1 MPRLNEKTDGSGYYV
16 TNAFSRNGVIRHV
29 TYQPSNRAI
38 DILTGQ
44 GIRSGDEFSKE
55 LFFQLLEEGELTTGG
70 AGLGEDADFGRNQ
83 WHLTPERRGDRRQI
97 PLDVTS
103 ELLADDGTFI
113 SFGRFRMQH
122 GGPNGYSD
130 DVLRSAYHSLNQ
142 RYQTELP
149 RRLRELLTSHRPS
162 SIKTEATKVVVE
174 LTPY

>member
-1 MPRLNEKTDGSGYYV
+1 MPRLNERTDGSGYYV

-70 AGLGEDADFGRNQ
+70 AGLGEDGDAGRNQ
-83 WHLTPERRGDRRQI
+83 WHPAAEQRGNRRRI

-103 ELLADDGTFI
+103 ELLNDDGTFI
-113 SFGRFRMQH
+113 SFGRFRMQY

-149 RRLRELLTSHRPS
+149 RRLHELLTSHRPS